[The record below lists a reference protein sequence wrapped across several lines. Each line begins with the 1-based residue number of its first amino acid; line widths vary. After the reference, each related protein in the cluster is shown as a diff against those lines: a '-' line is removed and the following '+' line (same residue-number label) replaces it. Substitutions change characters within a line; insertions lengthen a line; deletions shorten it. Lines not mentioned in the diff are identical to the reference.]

1 MTPPALDLSFV
12 YTASDNDP
20 TYIYNIVS
28 LYIDTAPKGLLEL
41 EKLVKNTN
49 DYAAMARQAHFLKS
63 SANIVKVRDMY
74 ADLVVIEAEAKLANG
89 KETIMPRLEQ
99 IIANLNEAM
108 PLLKAEQKKCKPKKA
123 K

>member
-1 MTPPALDLSFV
+1 MTSPALDLSFI

-28 LYIDTAPKGLLEL
+28 LYIDTAPKGVLEL

-49 DYAAMARQAHFLKS
+49 DYVAIARQAHFLKS
-63 SANIVKVRDMY
+63 SANIVKVRNMY

-89 KETIMPRLEQ
+89 KDSRAPVQERSRFT
-99 IIANLNEAM
+99 AG
-108 PLLKAEQKKCKPKKA
+108 
-123 K
+123 